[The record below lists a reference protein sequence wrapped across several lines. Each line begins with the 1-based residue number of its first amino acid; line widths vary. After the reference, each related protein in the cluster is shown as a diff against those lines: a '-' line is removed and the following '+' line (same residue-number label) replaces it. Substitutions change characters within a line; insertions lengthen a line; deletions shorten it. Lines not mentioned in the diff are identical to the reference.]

1 MSSLDPDRQHP
12 EENRKIALD
21 DFLNSFFDLLDETF
35 ETHHGIYLDKNTSLF
50 QTLETVTAEEAS
62 IPVGGKCASL
72 AAQVAHVTFYL
83 EVLER
88 YIFYNDTSRV
98 DWGEIWRRVEKVT
111 PEEWEAYKADLE
123 LTYRRIDK
131 LLHENETWNEDRLG
145 GAMAIVVHTAYHLGE
160 IRQALCI
167 LK

>member
-1 MSSLDPDRQHP
+1 MTGSP
-12 EENRKIALD
+12 EKTLPSKINQD
-21 DFLNSFFDLLDETF
+21 DFLNSFFAILDETF
-35 ETHHGIYLDKNTSLF
+35 ENHHGIFLDENTSLF
-50 QTLETVTAEEAS
+50 QTLETVSAEEAS

-72 AAQVAHVTFYL
+72 AAQVEHVNFYL

-88 YIFYNDTSRV
+88 YIFQNDTSRV

-111 PEEWEAYKADLE
+111 PEEWQVSKAKLE
-123 LTYRRIDK
+123 STYRRIDK
-131 LLHENETWNEDRLG
+131 ALHGNETWNEDVIG

-160 IRQALCI
+160 IRQALCT

>member
-1 MSSLDPDRQHP
+1 MARMPQQIQP
-12 EENRKIALD
+12 EH
-21 DFLNSFFDLLDETF
+21 FLNSLFALLEETF

-50 QTLETVTAEEAS
+50 QTLETISAEEAS

-88 YIFYNDTSRV
+88 YIFLGDAGNV
-98 DWGEIWRRVEKVT
+98 DWDEIWRRVEKVT
-111 PEEWEAYKADLE
+111 PDEWEGLKGSLKQTYLRINQELRKLE
-123 LTYRRIDK
+123 AWDDEDK
-131 LLHENETWNEDRLG
+131 IG

-160 IRQALCI
+160 IRQALCT